1 MAKVKNS
8 GSSVVTSST
17 TASRRLRFPFRKKK
31 QVNKGGE
38 KASYIHE
45 EAQDGVDQTRGHHSL
60 DIMGSKGNKEQVP
73 NIISTVAAETI
84 FAEQTTPRT
93 SGNSKSARVGKKD
106 GKDVTKALG
115 GTSFFTRS
123 MRFQNM
129 VDNIFVSID
138 TDNSGEVDKKELYAG
153 LILIHLRLA
162 AYVGPA
168 ACRPATKEYVEEIFE
183 LLDVDDSGELNRE
196 EFGTVMALLVSQI
209 TTRVLLYLIFPLIII
224 PFAAELFIDF
234 FSGIERDERIT
245 SFKNAAQNIIIPD
258 GMKDFFS
265 AARMKIDEIVPDDLM
280 EKLPLALMTTL
291 LGLIALP
298 WAVIQI
304 DGFLNKI
311 AASKK
316 KGKKSS

>member
-1 MAKVKNS
+1 
-8 GSSVVTSST
+8 
-17 TASRRLRFPFRKKK
+17 
-31 QVNKGGE
+31 
-38 KASYIHE
+38 
-45 EAQDGVDQTRGHHSL
+45 
-60 DIMGSKGNKEQVP
+60 MGSKGNKEQVP
-73 NIISTVAAETI
+73 NIISTIAAETI
-84 FAEQTTPRT
+84 FAEQTTPKT
-93 SGNSKSARVGKKD
+93 SGKGESARAVKKD
-106 GKDVTKALG
+106 EKDITKALG

-123 MRFQNM
+123 TRFQKM
-129 VDNIFVSID
+129 VDNIFLSID

-209 TTRVLLYLIFPLIII
+209 TTRVLLYLIFPLIVI
-224 PFAAELFIDF
+224 PFAAELLIDF

-265 AARMKIDEIVPDDLM
+265 AGREKINEIVPDDLM

-304 DGFLNKI
+304 DGFFNKM

-316 KGKKSS
+316 KEKKSS